1 MWKQTFNIIKTRFDL
16 SFDQAD
22 EESITSSVKKS
33 VDFIGANLW
42 TLIFAIFI
50 ASIGLNVNSTAVII
64 GAMLISPLMGPIMGV
79 GLGLGIYDFEL
90 VKRSLRNLLVATFIG
105 IVTSTFYFM
114 ITPLHE
120 AQSELLARTT
130 PSIWDVFIAFFGG
143 LAGMVGASRKEKG
156 NVVPGVAIA
165 TALMPPL
172 CTAGFGFATGNW
184 QYFFGAI
191 YLYSINSVF
200 ICYGTIV
207 IVRLLK
213 FERRHFTDKLHENK
227 ISRYIYIILIV
238 TILPSIYLGY
248 RIVDKSIF
256 ENNAQKFVNTNF
268 HFNNTQV
275 VNQKIIYKG
284 DTNKIELLLIG
295 AEIPTKVIDSF
306 IKKMPAF
313 GLKHTLLDVKQ
324 GLNAK
329 QQIDFTQ
336 IKASILE
343 DVFKKDSSN
352 RFNETQ
358 ESLDENNLPDIGKE
372 LKALFPA
379 MKKYSATR
387 TITHNLDS
395 IQHNDS
401 VTMVVIDT
409 KRFLTLAEREKLNG
423 WLKTR
428 LNADSIRLIVE
439 HQ

>member
-1 MWKQTFNIIKTRFDL
+1 MRQSIFNIIKTRFDL
-16 SFDQAD
+16 SIDQAHED
-22 EESITSSVKKS
+22 SITSSLKKS
-33 VDFIGANLW
+33 VDFVGANLW

-79 GLGLGIYDFEL
+79 GLGLGIYDVDL
-90 VKRSLRNLLVATFIG
+90 VKKGLRNLLVATFIG
-105 IVTSTFYFM
+105 IVTSTLYFI
-114 ITPLHE
+114 ITPLHT

-156 NVVPGVAIA
+156 NVIPGVAIA

-172 CTAGFGFATGNW
+172 CTAGFGLATGNLA
-184 QYFFGAI
+184 YFFGAI

-200 ICYGTIV
+200 ICYGTII
-207 IVRLLK
+207 IVRFLK
-213 FERRHFTDKLHENK
+213 FERRHFTDKIYENK
-227 ISRYIYIILIV
+227 ISRYIYIILII

-256 ENNAQKFVNTNF
+256 ENNAQKFVNSNF
-268 HFNNTQV
+268 HLKKTQV
-275 VNQKIIYKG
+275 VNQKNIYGG

-295 AEIPTKVIDSF
+295 AEMPQSTIDS
-306 IKKMPAF
+306 IVAKMPAH

-324 GLNAK
+324 GLDAK
-329 QQIDFTQ
+329 QEIDFAQ

-352 RFNETQ
+352 RFNTVHEG
-358 ESLDENNLPDIGKE
+358 LGDNLPDIGGE

-379 MKKYSATR
+379 MKSYTATR
-387 TITHNLDS
+387 TIMHSLDS
-395 IQHNDS
+395 LQHKDS
-401 VTMVVIDT
+401 MTMVVIDT
-409 KRFLTLAEREKLNG
+409 KRFLTLTEREKLNA

-428 LNADSIRLIVE
+428 LQADSIRLIVE
-439 HQ
+439 QE